1 MTEDLSRRRLF
12 GLAGVTAA
20 GAAGLSLAGCSKA
33 SGLGGGPTLASP
45 MADSSAGGPPWV
57 TRPDLTPPKISV
69 RRSGLGGDSQYIF
82 LNAPYSGTG
91 HGGTIILSPGGEFVY
106 FGPNTATKHH
116 MDVSVQTYKGQQMLA
131 WWEGVLVEG
140 FGIGEIV
147 LADST
152 YTVKHRI
159 KAVQGYPADFHEVN
173 ITPQGTALIDIYS
186 RHSNVDL
193 SHYGGGPGMHLVSG
207 MVQEIDVATGAL
219 VFKWDSW
226 NPKNPHVPLSETHQQ
241 FGVGDGGNGTAATP
255 YNYFHINSV
264 AEVEP
269 GNPASDLLVSGRNTW
284 TVYRISRKTGNVV
297 DRIGGK
303 RSTYSMGPRT
313 RFYWQHHVRLHP
325 GNIMTVFD
333 NGSSPPVEKQSR
345 ALKLH
350 LDDARK
356 HVTLEKQ
363 YIHPNQTYLAGAMG
377 SAQLLPDGRMFVGW
391 GTEPH
396 FSEFSADGRLLLDGD
411 IEIGSPSYR
420 GFSENWVGKPPLR
433 QLAVAA
439 RHRSG
444 GATVYASWNGATE
457 VKSWAVL
464 AGRSSSNLSQVGTAR
479 KAGFE
484 TAMSVSSRGP
494 WFAVEARD
502 GKGRVLGRSKTV
514 KIG

>member
-1 MTEDLSRRRLF
+1 MTEDLTRRRLF
-12 GLAGVTAA
+12 GLAGATAA
-20 GAAGLSLAGCSKA
+20 GAAGLGLASCSNG
-33 SGLGGGPTLASP
+33 SPLGGPTLAKP
-45 MADSSAGGPPWV
+45 MADSAAGGPPWV
-57 TRPDLTPPKISV
+57 TRPDLTPPKITV
-69 RRSGLGGDSQYIF
+69 RRTGLGADSQYIF

-91 HGGTIILSPGGEFVY
+91 HGGTVILSPGGEFVY
-106 FGPNTATKHH
+106 FDPNTSTQHH
-116 MDVSVQTYKGQQMLA
+116 MDVSVQTYKGEPMLA

-140 FGIGEIV
+140 FGQGELV

-152 YTVKHRI
+152 YTIRHRI

-173 ITPQGTALIDIYS
+173 ITPQGTALVSIYS
-186 RHSNVDL
+186 RHANVDL

-207 MVQEIDVATGAL
+207 MVQEIDVATGKL
-219 VFKWDSW
+219 LFKWDSW
-226 NPKNPHVPLSETHQQ
+226 DPARPHVPLSETHQQ
-241 FGVGDGGNGTAATP
+241 FGIGDGGHGTAISP
-255 YNYFHINSV
+255 YNYFHINSICPV
-264 AEVEP
+264 DPQDAT
-269 GNPASDLLVSGRNTW
+269 SDLLISARNTW
-284 TVYRISRKTGNVV
+284 TVYRVSRKTGNVV

-303 RSTYSMGPRT
+303 RSTYTMGPRT
-313 RFYWQHHVRLHP
+313 RFYWQHHVRPHP
-325 GNIMTVFD
+325 GNVLTVFD
-333 NGSSPPVEKQSR
+333 NGSSPPVEKHSR

-350 LDDARK
+350 LDTARK

-363 YIHPNQTYLAGAMG
+363 YVHPNQTYLAGAMG

-396 FSEFSADGRLLLDGD
+396 FSEFSADGRLLLDAD
-411 IEIGSPSYR
+411 IEKGSPSYR
-420 GFSENWVGKPPLR
+420 AFSQNWVGRPKDKP
-433 QLAVAA
+433 AVAA

-464 AGRSSSNLSQVGTAR
+464 AGKASSNLSEVGSAR

-484 TAMSVSSRGP
+484 TAMSVPNRGP

-502 GKGRVLGRSKTV
+502 AKGRVLGRSRTV